1 MISNLISK
9 IELLFLHPEIFIE
22 RARAKIKARVG
33 GLDENTKL
41 FIKHNKKVWEDWR
54 ADAAKYTV
62 LFDYYPIAETEVAR
76 SYLLNILAKK
86 HKAKIVSYSVNKP
99 HNKVWD
105 LIYNSYNVSEHV
117 YIQLTKEQKKLS
129 NSIYKDV
136 IANIKTK
143 KDIFNLNIF
152 GVWVGVDIYEEF
164 LMKFTEPTV
173 IVNDYRLNS
182 VIKEGIDA
190 LVFWKEY
197 FENNEVKA
205 VISSH
210 IGVRIEKNL
219 ICKIAGQL
227 FDIPFYSTH
236 ARSMVHYPKPHL
248 YHQEVAKHYISYHDK
263 FKKLQQDVQKE
274 GLIWA
279 KDRIQKR
286 LSGTVGVDMA
296 YSTKSAFTSNTSKT
310 PVLNTNDRIKI
321 LLPLMSFMTLLIV
334 MVV

>member
-143 KDIFNLNIF
+143 KP
-152 GVWVGVDIYEEF
+152 V
-164 LMKFTEPTV
+164 
-173 IVNDYRLNS
+173 
-182 VIKEGIDA
+182 
-190 LVFWKEY
+190 
-197 FENNEVKA
+197 
-205 VISSH
+205 
-210 IGVRIEKNL
+210 
-219 ICKIAGQL
+219 
-227 FDIPFYSTH
+227 
-236 ARSMVHYPKPHL
+236 ARTR
-248 YHQEVAKHYISYHDK
+248 
-263 FKKLQQDVQKE
+263 DV
-274 GLIWA
+274 
-279 KDRIQKR
+279 
-286 LSGTVGVDMA
+286 
-296 YSTKSAFTSNTSKT
+296 TSNAR
-310 PVLNTNDRIKI
+310 PVLR
-321 LLPLMSFMTLLIV
+321 SVSLIASYASCFSL
-334 MVV
+334 